1 MNRPKETLLNLPD
14 RSSVSMLFTKC
25 TMLSLCGVYPEDQ
38 RKVRYS
44 HVSSLSIIYTE
55 KNELLWKR
63 LKDLSSGQKLCVCP
77 ASCSLASY
85 IRQILLILTSENAPK
100 CHFRQA
106 HRYSESEYYSI
117 PEEIMCSP
125 LLQVSR
131 DSN

>member
-25 TMLSLCGVYPEDQ
+25 TMLRSCGVYPDEQ

-85 IRQILLILTSENAPK
+85 IRQILLILTSENAPI
-100 CHFRQA
+100 CHFRKA

-125 LLQVSR
+125 SLQESR